1 MTMKEMAVYI
11 TLSAVTMIVT
21 YVWAKISLD
30 RKEIVDLPYPIIA
43 VLLLGW
49 GLKVPQELI
58 SLFTP

>member
-1 MTMKEMAVYI
+1 MKEIAIYI
-11 TLSAVTMIVT
+11 TLSTVTLTVS

-30 RKEIVDLPYPIIA
+30 RSEMVDIPYPIIA

-49 GLKVPQELI
+49 GLKLPQELV